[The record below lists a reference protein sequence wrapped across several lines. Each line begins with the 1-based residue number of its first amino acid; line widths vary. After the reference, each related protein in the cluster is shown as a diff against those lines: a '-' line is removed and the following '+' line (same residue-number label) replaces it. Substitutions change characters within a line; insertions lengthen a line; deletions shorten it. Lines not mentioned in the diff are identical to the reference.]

1 VGFRLEI
8 SITTDRLGLKPVAVH
23 VEGGNDRSRRAV
35 ETYVEACGGYDGLV
49 RNATVRPDGR
59 IIDHHR
65 YTVTE
70 AQYRDAAGDT

>member
-1 VGFRLEI
+1 MLFPET
-8 SITTDRLGLKPVAVH
+8 ITTGRLGLKPVAVH
-23 VEGGNDRSRRAV
+23 IEGGNDRSRRAV
-35 ETYVEACGGYDGLV
+35 ETYVKAYGGDYDGLV

-70 AQYRDAAGDT
+70 AQYCEAAGDA

>member
-1 VGFRLEI
+1 MLFPETI
-8 SITTDRLGLKPVAVH
+8 PTDRLGLELVAVH
-23 VEGGNDRSRRAV
+23 VEGGNDRSGRAV
-35 ETYVEACGGYDGLV
+35 ETYIEAYSGGYDDLV

-70 AQYRDAAGDT
+70 AQYRDAAGDM

>member
-1 VGFRLEI
+1 MLFPET
-8 SITTDRLGLKPVAVH
+8 ITTGRLGLKPVAVH

-35 ETYVEACGGYDGLV
+35 ETYVDAYGGLV

-59 IIDHHR
+59 IIDHYR

-70 AQYRDAAGDT
+70 AQYCDAAGDT